1 MYIEAVHKEL
11 AAKEIKIQNKN
22 EKIMAIRYR
31 ITKRSNSIQ
40 NKQAQY
46 IMQAVTTGTV
56 DLDTIS
62 TAISNECTLHAVDVK
77 AVLMALGIK
86 LDHYLQE
93 GNIVDLGDVGKFKM
107 GFQCT
112 AEEDPTKLTPKRSI
126 KKYHVNYQPSVKL
139 KRKLKA
145 GITTYKEGSRSV

>member
-1 MYIEAVHKEL
+1 
-11 AAKEIKIQNKN
+11 
-22 EKIMAIRYR
+22 MAIRYR

-40 NKQAQY
+40 NKEAQY
-46 IMQAVTTGTV
+46 IMQAVNTGTI
-56 DLDTIS
+56 DLDFIS
-62 TAISNECTLHAVDVK
+62 NAISNECSLHEVDVK

-86 LDHYLQE
+86 LEYFLQE

-107 GFQCT
+107 GFQCKAAT
-112 AEEDPTKLTPKRSI
+112 DPKMLTPKRSI

-145 GITTYKEGSRSV
+145 GIATYKEGSRSV

>member
-1 MYIEAVHKEL
+1 
-11 AAKEIKIQNKN
+11 
-22 EKIMAIRYR
+22 MAIRYR
-31 ITKRSNSIQ
+31 VTKRNNSIQ
-40 NKQAQY
+40 NKKEQY

-56 DLDTIS
+56 DLETIS
-62 TAISNECTLHAVDVK
+62 EAISNECTLHSVDVQ
-77 AVLMALGIK
+77 AVLIALGKK
-86 LDHYLQE
+86 LDYYLQE

-107 GFQCT
+107 RFQCK
-112 AEEDPTKLTPKRSI
+112 AEEDPTLLSPKRSI

>member
-1 MYIEAVHKEL
+1 
-11 AAKEIKIQNKN
+11 
-22 EKIMAIRYR
+22 MAIRYR
-31 ITKRSNSIQ
+31 VTKRNNSIQ
-40 NKQAQY
+40 NKKEQY

-56 DLDTIS
+56 DLETIS
-62 TAISNECTLHAVDVK
+62 EAISNECTLHSVDVQ
-77 AVLMALGIK
+77 AVLIALGKK
-86 LDHYLQE
+86 LDYYLQE

-107 GFQCT
+107 GFQCK
-112 AEEDPTKLTPKRSI
+112 AEEDPTLLSPKRSI

>member
-1 MYIEAVHKEL
+1 
-11 AAKEIKIQNKN
+11 
-22 EKIMAIRYR
+22 
-31 ITKRSNSIQ
+31 
-40 NKQAQY
+40 
-46 IMQAVTTGTV
+46 MQAVNTGTV
-56 DLDTIS
+56 DLDAIS

-86 LDHYLQE
+86 LDYYLQE

-107 GFQCT
+107 GFKCT
-112 AEEDPTKLTPKRSI
+112 AEEDPKMLSPKRSI
-126 KKYHVNYQPSVKL
+126 KKYHVNYQPSIKL